1 MKFSN
6 LHQGTMSKHLYII
19 KLSDTE
25 LCSLCIQEEEAVIH
39 LSANCLKSKTLW
51 KSFFFP
57 VVYLILALNSPVEIY
72 RLIHPNEK
80 IHINKA
86 KHTIKCFLHI
96 FT

>member
-39 LSANCLKSKTLW
+39 LSANCLKSKTL
-51 KSFFFP
+51 
-57 VVYLILALNSPVEIY
+57 
-72 RLIHPNEK
+72 
-80 IHINKA
+80 
-86 KHTIKCFLHI
+86 
-96 FT
+96 